1 MTNTNT
7 TNSDAVKNERSEMD
21 IRDVLLLG
29 MSTEGRHAIYG
40 NITALPNV
48 HEMDGGC
55 AGFLS
60 MAVARHKDK
69 DFSIYSKLHLLSE
82 YSILSLLGPSSSI
95 LSNPVAIRNSSAST
109 PSAIELDAIKT
120 SALEE
125 GRTEEEINAFLSE
138 AYGIV

>member
-21 IRDVLLLG
+21 TRDVLLLG
-29 MSTEGRHAIYG
+29 TSADARYAMYG

-48 HEMDGGC
+48 HEMDGRR

-82 YSILSLLGPSSSI
+82 YSIMSLLGPSSSI
-95 LSNPVAIRNSSAST
+95 LSNPATIRNSSAST
-109 PSAIELDAIKT
+109 PSATELDAIKT

-125 GRTEEEINAFLSE
+125 GKTEEEINTFLSE